1 MEQNA
6 PGDTLSTTNVFPRIR
21 KQTLQIAEHCRQF
34 DDILD
39 SVTWL
44 RACRLLAPS
53 ESGLTLGVTRN
64 EKFTYLRARTFRLCR
79 WAAVFSLLPNARQAL
94 QPAGARCQNCLFS
107 TRPLCLDEA
116 NSRIQ
121 RARAE
126 REAHLPWYHAFLCRQ
141 SLDLLQV
148 WAITTARLL
157 RFTHTW
163 PATAITPKPTWGT
176 CCSWPSS
183 ARDRCNT

>member
-6 PGDTLSTTNVFPRIR
+6 PRATVKPTNVFPRIR

-39 SVTWL
+39 SVTML

-53 ESGLTLGVTRN
+53 ESGLTLGVTRY
-64 EKFTYLRARTFRLCR
+64 EKFPYLRARTFRLCLSS
-79 WAAVFSLLPNARQAL
+79 AVSRLLHNARQAL
-94 QPAGARCQNCLFS
+94 QPAGARCRNCLFR

-116 NSRIQ
+116 NRRIQ
-121 RARAE
+121 RDRAG
-126 REAHLPWYHAFLCRQ
+126 REANLPRYPAFLCRQ
-141 SLDLLQV
+141 SLDLIQV
-148 WAITTARLL
+148 WATTTARPL
-157 RFTHTW
+157 RFAPTC
-163 PATAITPKPTWGT
+163 PDTAITRKPTCGT

-183 ARDRCNT
+183 TRDR